1 MTDSAGVTA
10 VLQWITA
17 FLDAH
22 TSTCGDAFHAPVDIR
37 TEPNNTGL
45 VLSCTCGAE
54 SRMPLYPGE
63 TDHLWQAIRD
73 RSIIRRGG

>member
-1 MTDSAGVTA
+1 MPDSVRVDA
-10 VLQWITA
+10 VLQWIAA
-17 FLDAH
+17 FFDAH
-22 TSTCGDAFHAPVDIR
+22 TSTCGNAFHAPVDIR

-63 TDHLWQAIRD
+63 ADDLWQAIRD
-73 RSIIRRGG
+73 RSTIRRSV